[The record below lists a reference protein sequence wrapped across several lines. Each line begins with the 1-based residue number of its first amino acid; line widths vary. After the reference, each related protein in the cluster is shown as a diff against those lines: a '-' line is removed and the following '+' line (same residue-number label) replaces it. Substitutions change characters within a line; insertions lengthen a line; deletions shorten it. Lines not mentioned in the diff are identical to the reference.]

1 MRINIQKDK
10 LCILKIV
17 EYKKTT
23 NVTIFDKEGNK
34 LSLTETDN
42 ELNEE
47 KISKEL
53 VTLLSRDN
61 KNLLRDDNIEN
72 LYDIKNYK

>member
-1 MRINIQKDK
+1 M
-10 LCILKIV
+10 
-17 EYKKTT
+17 
-23 NVTIFDKEGNK
+23 TIFDKEGNK
-34 LSLTETDN
+34 LSLTEIVN